1 MTTRELLSMVGQSPA
16 LTAAVLLAPSLLAI
30 VLGWLHPRGAGK
42 RSPYKYGYSLAV
54 YVACSFGVMALVL
67 DAYTLLFTREN
78 LLDTNALVTVAPV
91 VAMVMALGL
100 VSRQVK
106 FHELPG
112 FGRLSGLLMMLAA
125 SFVGVFILSKTHFS
139 VLFHGSIWTLL
150 MIAAAIFAALKVGAH
165 LAFRR

>member
-1 MTTRELLSMVGQSPA
+1 MTTRELLSLVGQSPA
-16 LTAAVLLAPSLLAI
+16 LAATVLLAPSLMAI
-30 VLGWLHPRGAGK
+30 LLGWLHPRGAGK

-54 YVACSFGVMALVL
+54 YVACTFGVLALLL
-67 DAYTLLFTREN
+67 DSYTLLFTREN
-78 LLDTNALVTVAPV
+78 LLDTNALVTIAPV
-91 VAMVMALGL
+91 VAMVLALGL

-125 SFVGVFILSKTHFS
+125 SFVGVFVLSKTHFA
-139 VLFHGSIWTLL
+139 VLFHGSVWTLL
-150 MIAAAIFAALKVGAH
+150 MIAAALFAALKLGAH

>member
-1 MTTRELLSMVGQSPA
+1 
-16 LTAAVLLAPSLLAI
+16 
-30 VLGWLHPRGAGK
+30 
-42 RSPYKYGYSLAV
+42 
-54 YVACSFGVMALVL
+54 
-67 DAYTLLFTREN
+67 
-78 LLDTNALVTVAPV
+78 LDTNALVTIAPV
-91 VAMVMALGL
+91 AAMVLALGL
-100 VSRQVK
+100 VGRQVK

-125 SFVGVFILSKTHFS
+125 SFVGVFILSKTHFA